1 MDLCRNLKEELVSYT
16 CPSLPERS
24 WSASQRVVPGGL
36 LQLTNHHRAGPCAMP
51 AEAIQIAPGAIG
63 EACAMLGVKGD
74 GSGEEHLS
82 SLEVL
87 LGFLKEVCV
96 T

>member
-1 MDLCRNLKEELVSYT
+1 
-16 CPSLPERS
+16 
-24 WSASQRVVPGGL
+24 
-36 LQLTNHHRAGPCAMP
+36 MP

-74 GSGEEHLS
+74 GSSEEHLS